1 MPALIRYVYVW
12 PQYFYKVVLIFITF
26 IGVLMVGTFIYS
38 VVDQLAPVPRW
49 LEAFKGGGVW
59 LVGISVGQSAARR
72 CMLNAVSWIL
82 IALLGLMHPV
92 RLVIGEHPWNQN
104 SSWSAL
110 LMLIWLN
117 ENAEPLIISASHAEL
132 FADWLVRLAPQQ
144 PVPNRAAPP
153 PTPAG
158 DLGDFHER
166 IGNALLAG
174 CIIEDA
180 HHRNPDFPRQVWGR
194 FYKAIGDIAIET
206 GRFTRASV
214 LENCHEGAFYA
225 DLLADLNKRLL
236 HQAVERSV
244 SEAQQ
249 AVQRA
254 QQALAAAQHAHGPA
268 GPNAQQLVG
277 NGQQKI

>member
-1 MPALIRYVYVW
+1 MCGRVFL
-12 PQYFYKVVLIFITF
+12 QVVLIFITF
-26 IGVLMVGTFIYS
+26 IGVLWWGRLFTAS
-38 VVDQLAPVPRW
+38 SSACSGSSW
-49 LEAFKGGGVW
+49 LGVRCVW
-59 LVGISVGQSAARR
+59 LVGISVGVGAA
-72 CMLNAVSWIL
+72 MYVNAVSWIL

-104 SSWSAL
+104 PSWSAL

-117 ENAEPLIISASHAEL
+117 ENAKPLIISASHAEL

-174 CIIEDA
+174 CIIETPIID
-180 HHRNPDFPRQVWGR
+180 PDFPRQVWGR

-214 LENCHEGAFYA
+214 LENCHEGASTRTFW
-225 DLLADLNKRLL
+225 RLTSGSCI
-236 HQAVERSV
+236 R
-244 SEAQQ
+244 
-249 AVQRA
+249 
-254 QQALAAAQHAHGPA
+254 P
-268 GPNAQQLVG
+268 
-277 NGQQKI
+277 